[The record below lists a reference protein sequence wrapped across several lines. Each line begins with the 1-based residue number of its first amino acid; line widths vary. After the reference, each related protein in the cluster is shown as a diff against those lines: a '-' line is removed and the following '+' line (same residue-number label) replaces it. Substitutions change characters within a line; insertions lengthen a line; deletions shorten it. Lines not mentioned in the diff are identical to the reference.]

1 MKHNILRHQNTN
13 RTSIVQTSNQQNE
26 IDELCLSQSIDVDSI
41 NATLAN
47 FCKSLT
53 HLGIF
58 YRQSEL
64 KFKQDPLIE

>member
-1 MKHNILRHQNTN
+1 MKHNILCHQNTK

-41 NATLAN
+41 NAALAS
-47 FCKSLT
+47 FCKNLT